1 MAPAVPLPA
10 AWYQRWMTI
19 CDVLVVAAGRGN
31 RFGSARPKQYHDLAG
46 RPVLRHSI
54 EAFAGHSAVRRIL
67 AVIGAADAQAYAEA
81 TVGLDLPP
89 PVQGG
94 ATRQASVLAGLEAM
108 AHEAP
113 DLVAVHDGARPL
125 VPIAA
130 FEAAMDAAQRPGLA
144 GAIVALPVS
153 DSLQRVEAG
162 VAVGRVARDGL
173 WRAQTPQVFRFGP
186 LLAAHRAAATLASD
200 ERTALGDETAVA
212 QRAGLAVAVVA
223 GDAANLKITEAAD
236 IDMAA
241 RLLNRRSE
249 TRTGFGFDAHAFAE
263 GRELWLCGVRIAHG
277 RGLAGHSDADVA
289 LHAATDAILGAIAEA
304 DIGAHFPPSDARWRG
319 QASSTFLAHAADLVR
334 QRRGRIVHLDVTLV
348 CEAPRI
354 GPHRAAMRARVAE
367 ICGIDEGRVSVKAT
381 TTERM
386 GFTGRGEGIAAQ
398 AVATV
403 ELPV

>member
-1 MAPAVPLPA
+1 
-10 AWYQRWMTI
+10 MTI
-19 CDVLVVAAGRGN
+19 CDVLVMAAGRGN
-31 RFGSARPKQYHDLAG
+31 RFGSHRPKQYHDLAG
-46 RPVLRHSI
+46 RPVLRHTI
-54 EAFAGHSAVRRIL
+54 EAFAGHEAVRRVIT
-67 AVIGAADAQAYAEA
+67 VIGAGDSDAYAVA
-81 TVGLDLPP
+81 TAGLDLPP

-94 ATRQASVLAGLEAM
+94 ATRQASVLAGLEAL
-108 AHEAP
+108 AAEPP

-125 VPIAA
+125 VPLAA
-130 FEAAMDAAQRPGLA
+130 FETAIAAAQDPGMA
-144 GAIVALPVS
+144 GAIVAVPVS

-162 VAVGRVARDGL
+162 VAAGSVARDGL
-173 WRAQTPQVFRFGP
+173 WRVQTPQVFRFAP
-186 LLAAHRAAATLASD
+186 LLAAHRAAAPLAAD
-200 ERTALGDETAVA
+200 ERTALGDETTVA
-212 QRAGLAVAVVA
+212 QRAGLAVAVVS
-223 GDAANLKITEAAD
+223 GDAANLKITETGD
-236 IDMAA
+236 IALA
-241 RLLNRRSE
+241 ERLLSPRGE

-263 GRELWLCGVRIAHG
+263 GRELWLCGVRIEHG

-319 QASSTFLAHAADLVR
+319 QTSSTFLAHAADLVR

-354 GPHRAAMRARVAE
+354 GPHRAAMRRRVAE

-398 AVATV
+398 AVATI
-403 ELPV
+403 ELPA